1 MTQASDNLPIAC
13 SLSGAALRR
22 RVSSLMARITSA
34 AVEIEELPDGL
45 AFRVPGDR
53 KWMALVVAWIA
64 AERECCRF
72 LTFELSAQPNL
83 GPVCIR
89 LTGPPGSKEF
99 LKGLYGQG
107 IRQP

>member
-1 MTQASDNLPIAC
+1 MTQASADLPIAC
-13 SLSGAALRR
+13 SLSGANLRWLAT
-22 RVSSLMARITSA
+22 SLLARITSA
-34 AVEIEELPDGL
+34 AVEMEELPDGL

-53 KWMALVVAWIA
+53 KWMALVLAWIA

-83 GPVCIR
+83 GPVCVR

-99 LKGLYGQG
+99 LKSLYGQEL
-107 IRQP
+107 RQR